1 MREGLYML
9 NYADDEVNYS
19 FYFDDY
25 RTYYVYGSNQDEKDK
40 VLKSFEAI
48 NNWLYD
54 GISSIHHKVQWYVI
68 WYRGGTEYIYH
79 VVADEGHVI
88 VEELLVNSEYIINE
102 RDKTDRILS
111 PIEEGTYKETA
122 WRWLANNMCVVRDCD
137 EEWFIATDA
146 QTKLLDEVFNN
157 TTVEASVILHVADCL
172 ANGNVCILN
181 NPEEAFSPQE
191 LCDIIMS
198 FKSNKK
204 GAKLIMTMKNPMYV
218 LMNVSR
224 EQVIIA
230 DTMGSPKSKKMYK
243 EMVNNE
249 AGYACQIDA
258 LYKYLMDYSKNQF

>member
-102 RDKTDRILS
+102 RDKIDRILS
-111 PIEEGTYKETA
+111 PTEEGTYKETA

-146 QTKLLDEVFNN
+146 QTKLLDDVFNN